1 MQNLRILRET
11 ELVEQSPAH
20 FVAYWLNLSTRMAER
35 HYLQVT
41 EDYYRR
47 ATSREVSNGKQTFA
61 PETSFVEAQV
71 GANILLSQLVAVL
84 IEHCLCGRRQIG

>member
-1 MQNLRILRET
+1 
-11 ELVEQSPAH
+11 
-20 FVAYWLNLSTRMAER
+20 MAER

-41 EDYYRR
+41 DDHYRR

-71 GANILLSQLVAVL
+71 GANILLSQLVVVL
-84 IEHCLCGRRQIG
+84 IDPWGELVRERKSRDCGVG